1 MKPAHMQD
9 VSRLPTKCNIADLT
23 AQDTGIGGFILT
35 FTCTPNFRVTVFS
48 MSLVFTLK
56 AYSDVL
62 FIKHVL
68 AARRCVSCKWML
80 WVLRE
85 MESHFCL
92 KATASVYA
100 AF

>member
-48 MSLVFTLK
+48 MSLVKCLRPESVF
-56 AYSDVL
+56 
-62 FIKHVL
+62 
-68 AARRCVSCKWML
+68 RCVIYQACPCRPQVCFLKMNAVGFEGNGITL
-80 WVLRE
+80 LPQ
-85 MESHFCL
+85 SH
-92 KATASVYA
+92 S
-100 AF
+100 